1 MDMNTLL
8 HYGGMIVTFLFVAA
22 VLYSMI
28 MAIRR
33 RSRKQKAKEA
43 VEKRTH
49 IKVKNLHQFD
59 IKPDDGYYKYPIGPV
74 EYTRRKPQRFTAVS
88 VELAS
93 QQPYSICL
101 IGFAEFAG
109 GELKDQHYFYIQ
121 PPEKDLRELKNPDVT
136 WDLLNKADEFGEYW
150 NAGMK
155 DYFINH
161 TLVCHNAPY
170 VIGCITHALT
180 VFGIKPPEFRFIDT
194 LEIAKKLYTFDSNKL
209 DAICDE
215 MNIDLDMHNSLSEA
229 RAIGQFFYKSCKEF
243 PMYLPRIYYA
253 NGKPSKEEQQASVI
267 AVVEREEARPED
279 MFAPRPVDDDMLKEL
294 LDKKYLEPGKEEGTY
309 YATDEGL
316 DFSESLP

>member
-49 IKVKNLHQFD
+49 IKIKNLHQFD

-109 GELKDQHYFYIQ
+109 GE
-121 PPEKDLRELKNPDVT
+121 
-136 WDLLNKADEFGEYW
+136 
-150 NAGMK
+150 
-155 DYFINH
+155 
-161 TLVCHNAPY
+161 
-170 VIGCITHALT
+170 
-180 VFGIKPPEFRFIDT
+180 
-194 LEIAKKLYTFDSNKL
+194 
-209 DAICDE
+209 
-215 MNIDLDMHNSLSEA
+215 
-229 RAIGQFFYKSCKEF
+229 
-243 PMYLPRIYYA
+243 
-253 NGKPSKEEQQASVI
+253 
-267 AVVEREEARPED
+267 
-279 MFAPRPVDDDMLKEL
+279 
-294 LDKKYLEPGKEEGTY
+294 
-309 YATDEGL
+309 
-316 DFSESLP
+316 